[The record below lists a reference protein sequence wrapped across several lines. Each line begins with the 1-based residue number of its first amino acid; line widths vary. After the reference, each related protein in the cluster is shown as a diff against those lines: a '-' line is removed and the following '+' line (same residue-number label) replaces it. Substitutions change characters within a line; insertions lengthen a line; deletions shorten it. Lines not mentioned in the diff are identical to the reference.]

1 MFCCSADAEWAR
13 FAVWSLLVKPPL
25 HSANTPVVLMEV
37 SKYINC
43 SENDL
48 VWN

>member
-1 MFCCSADAEWAR
+1 MLMLSGLILLYGHCS
-13 FAVWSLLVKPPL
+13 VKPPL
-25 HSANTPVVLMEV
+25 NSVNIQVVLMEV
-37 SKYINC
+37 SEYINC